1 MARDMANAFN
11 HQRYSD
17 AIFKMKISIISVLAL
32 LLIPLGVSV
41 QAQTT
46 DSQSAATAKAASA
59 QTPSF
64 RVEGY
69 GRLRFGMDAE
79 QIRSQLKLDFPQAKP
94 VLIDRIDAI
103 THSRVLTL
111 ELPALDPGPGAA
123 TISCVLGAISQR
135 LIAVN
140 VIWLAVGKA
149 SQMQETLWI
158 NAAAKLALTYAEQP
172 WPLFNTTYG
181 TEVAPGTS
189 VVFTGHDDVGGAVE
203 IKLQGVTTPSGSALG
218 PSSLRL
224 TLVAN
229 STQPDIYRLAAGSF

>member
-1 MARDMANAFN
+1 
-11 HQRYSD
+11 
-17 AIFKMKISIISVLAL
+17 MKFFTISATAL
-32 LLIPLGVSV
+32 LLIQLGVSA
-41 QAQTT
+41 QAQTK
-46 DSQSAATAKAASA
+46 DSQSESAAAAASV

-79 QIRSQLKLDFPQAKP
+79 QIRSLLMLDFPRANP
-94 VLIDRIDAI
+94 VLIDRIDAVSR
-103 THSRVLTL
+103 SRVLTL

-123 TISCVLGAISQR
+123 TISCVFGATSQR

-149 SQMQETLWI
+149 SQAQETLLI
-158 NAAAKLALTYAEQP
+158 NASAKLAKTYAAQP

-181 TEVAPGTS
+181 TVVAPGTS
-189 VVFTGHDDVGGAVE
+189 VVFTGHDDAGGAVE
-203 IKLQGVTTPSGSALG
+203 IKLQGVTTPFGSALG

-229 STQPDIYRLAAGSF
+229 SIRPDIYRLAEGSF

>member
-1 MARDMANAFN
+1 
-11 HQRYSD
+11 
-17 AIFKMKISIISVLAL
+17 MKLSIISAVTL
-32 LLIPLGVSV
+32 LLIQSGVSA
-41 QAQTT
+41 QAQTM
-46 DSQSAATAKAASA
+46 DCQSASAAAAASV

-79 QIRSQLKLDFPQAKP
+79 QIRSLLRLDFPQANP

-103 THSRVLTL
+103 SRSRVLTL

-123 TISCVLGAISQR
+123 TISCVFGATSQR

-140 VIWLAVGKA
+140 VIWLAAGKA
-149 SQMQETLWI
+149 SQTQETLLI
-158 NAAAKLALTYAEQP
+158 NASAKLAKTYAAQP

-181 TEVAPGTS
+181 TVVAPGTS
-189 VVFTGHDDVGGAVE
+189 VVFTGHDDAGGAVE
-203 IKLQGVTTPSGSALG
+203 IKLQGVTTPFGSSLG

-229 STQPDIYRLAAGSF
+229 STRPDIYRLAADSF

>member
-1 MARDMANAFN
+1 MNF
-11 HQRYSD
+11 
-17 AIFKMKISIISVLAL
+17 FIIAAAL
-32 LLIPLGVSV
+32 LFIQAGLSA

-46 DSQSAATAKAASA
+46 TGQSAPAAAAAAAQA

-79 QIRSQLKLDFPQAKP
+79 QIKSVLKLDFSQAKP
-94 VLIDRIDAI
+94 VLIDRIDAVSR
-103 THSRVLTL
+103 SRVLTL
-111 ELPALDPGPGAA
+111 ELPSLDPGPGAA
-123 TISCVLGAISQR
+123 TISCVFGEASQR

-140 VIWLAVGKA
+140 VIWLASSKA
-149 SQMQETLWI
+149 SQEQETLFI
-158 NAAAKLALTYAEQP
+158 NAAARLAKTYATQP

-181 TEVAPGTS
+181 TVVAPGAS
-189 VVFTGHDDVGGAVE
+189 VVFTGHDEAGGAAE
-203 IKLQGVTTPSGSALG
+203 IKLQGVTTSLGSSSE

-229 STQPDIYRLAAGSF
+229 TSRPDIYRLAADSF

>member
-1 MARDMANAFN
+1 
-11 HQRYSD
+11 
-17 AIFKMKISIISVLAL
+17 MKFFIIAAAAL
-32 LLIPLGVSV
+32 LFIQAGVSA

-46 DSQSAATAKAASA
+46 NSQSAPAAAADQA

-79 QIRSQLKLDFPQAKP
+79 QIKSVLKLDFPQANP
-94 VLIDRIDAI
+94 VLIDRIDAVSR
-103 THSRVLTL
+103 SRVLTL
-111 ELPALDPGPGAA
+111 ELPALDPGPGVA
-123 TISCVLGAISQR
+123 TISCVFGATSQR

-140 VIWLAVGKA
+140 VIWLAAGQA
-149 SQMQETLWI
+149 SPTQETLWI
-158 NAAAKLALTYAEQP
+158 NAAARLAKTYAAQP

-181 TEVAPGTS
+181 TVVAPGVS
-189 VVFTGHDDVGGAVE
+189 VVFTGHDEAGGAAE
-203 IKLQGVTTPSGSALG
+203 IKLQGVTTPLGSSSG

-229 STQPDIYRLAAGSF
+229 STRPDIYRLAAGSF